1 MSDIQ
6 HSDLLQY
13 YKRELSYLRGQGAD
27 FAQRYPKV
35 ASRLALHGGE
45 SLDPHT
51 ERLIESVAFLSA
63 RVHRDLDQEFPDVAC
78 ALLDN
83 LCPSLVQPL
92 PSMSVAQFQLD
103 PSQGKVTAGFRVGRH
118 TMLHARTTQSQECRF
133 RTAWDTVLWPV
144 RIAQASIDA
153 DAVLRL
159 TLECSVDVDFSELEL
174 DCLRIHLQ
182 GDWTT
187 TMPLYDALVSG
198 VKSVNVVPEGGA
210 AWLLPADALREVG
223 YAEGEEVL
231 PQPANAQPAYGL
243 LQEYFAFP
251 RKFHFFDLHH
261 LRGRLGRGRRCELA
275 FQLDRPSRALRHVD
289 ADNFQLGC
297 TPIVNLFPRVSEPLV
312 MDQRHY
318 EYLLVP
324 DRQREAFTEVHSIVS
339 VVASDPDADKP
350 VDVPGFAALG
360 HIDADHNGTNSTN
373 NTNGSHA
380 NGAVFWASRRQHC
393 LRGNIPGTDV
403 FLSFVDQARQLGRPA
418 QPVVYAHLLCTNRR
432 LAEQVPVGARLVAEG
447 PPQPTHVRCLYEPSA
462 QRDPPLGSETLWR
475 LVSLLTLNHQSLV
488 DGSTGCAQLREMLLL
503 FASDS
508 RRDHAQIRGI
518 AGLSARG
525 ITAHIGTE
533 AWRGYCRGTQVT
545 LDFEEDAFAGGSAL
559 MMSAV
564 LARFFAMYTS
574 VNSFVRL
581 AVRRGDEVRK
591 QWAPMTGRQV
601 VL

>member
-35 ASRLALHGGE
+35 ASRLSLHGGE

-63 RVHRDLDQEFPDVAC
+63 RVHRDLDQEFPDVAY

-92 PSMSVAQFQLD
+92 PSMSVAQFSLD
-103 PSQGKVTAGFRVGRH
+103 PTQGKVTAGFRVARH
-118 TMLHARTTQSQECRF
+118 SMLHARTQGAQSQECRF
-133 RTAWDTVLWPV
+133 RTAWDTVLWPLRV
-144 RIAQASIDA
+144 AHAAIDA

-159 TLECSVDVDFSELEL
+159 TLECDAHSDFSELRI
-174 DCLRIHLQ
+174 DSLRFHLQ
-182 GDWTT
+182 GDWMT
-187 TMPLYDALVSG
+187 TMPLYDALVCG
-198 VKSVNVVPEGGA
+198 LKSVGVVPEGGM
-210 AWLLPADALREVG
+210 LQMLPADAWREVG
-223 YAEGEEVL
+223 FAEGEEVL

-261 LRGRLGRGRRCELA
+261 LRSRLGRGRRCDLV
-275 FQLDRPSRALRHVD
+275 FQLDRSSRALRHLD

-297 TPIVNLFPRVSEPLV
+297 TPIVNLFPRTSEPLV

-318 EYLLVP
+318 EYMLVP
-324 DRQREAFTEVHSIVS
+324 DRQRDATTEVHSIVS

-360 HIDADHNGTNSTN
+360 HVDGTQD
-373 NTNGSHA
+373 GH
-380 NGAVFWASRRQHC
+380 GAVFWAARREPC
-393 LRGNIPGTDV
+393 LRQNIPGTDV
-403 FLSFVDQARQLGRPA
+403 FLSFVDRGKAHSPPA

-432 LAEQVPVGARLVAEG
+432 LAEQVPVGARLLAEG
-447 PPQPTHVRCLYEPSA
+447 PPQPTHVRCLYEPTA

-488 DGSTGCAQLREMLLL
+488 DGSTGRAQLREMLLL

-518 AGLSARG
+518 AGLSARSV
-525 ITAHIGTE
+525 TAHVGSD

-545 LDFEEDAFAGGSAL
+545 LEFEDDAFVGSSPL

-581 AVRRGDEVRK
+581 AVHSGGEVRK

>member
-1 MSDIQ
+1 VSDIQ

-35 ASRLALHGGE
+35 ASRLSLHGGE

-63 RVHRDLDQEFPDVAC
+63 RVHRDLDQEFPDVAY

-92 PSMSVAQFQLD
+92 PSMSVAQFALD
-103 PSQGKVTAGFRVGRH
+103 PAQGKVTAGFRVPRH
-118 TMLHARTTQSQECRF
+118 TMLHARTARAQPQECRF
-133 RTAWDTVLWPV
+133 RTAWDTVLWPL
-144 RIAQASIDA
+144 RISHAAVDA

-159 TLECSVDVDFSELEL
+159 TLECDAEADFSELEI
-174 DCLRIHLQ
+174 DSLRIHLQ
-182 GDWTT
+182 GDWMT

-198 VKSVNVVPEGGA
+198 LKSVGTIPEGGM
-210 AWLLPADALREVG
+210 LQMLPADAWREVG
-223 YAEGEEVL
+223 FAEGEEVL

-261 LRGRLGRGRRCELA
+261 LRSRLGRGRRCELV
-275 FQLDRPSRALRHVD
+275 FQLDRATRALRHLD

-318 EYLLVP
+318 EYMLVP
-324 DRQREAFTEVHSIVS
+324 DRQRDATTEVHSILS
-339 VVASDPDADKP
+339 VVASDPDADAP

-360 HIDADHNGTNSTN
+360 HVDNDQGANDAR
-373 NTNGSHA
+373 
-380 NGAVFWASRRQHC
+380 GAVFWAARREPC
-393 LRGNIPGTDV
+393 LRHNIPGTDV
-403 FLSFVDQARQLGRPA
+403 FLSFVDRGKAHSRPA

-447 PPQPTHVRCLYEPSA
+447 PPQPTHVRCLYEPTA

-488 DGSTGCAQLREMLLL
+488 DGSTGREQLREMLLL

-525 ITAHIGTE
+525 VTAHVGTD

-545 LDFEEDAFAGGSAL
+545 LEFEDDAFVGGSPL

-581 AVRRGDEVRK
+581 AVRSGDEIRK

>member
-1 MSDIQ
+1 
-6 HSDLLQY
+6 
-13 YKRELSYLRGQGAD
+13 
-27 FAQRYPKV
+27 
-35 ASRLALHGGE
+35 
-45 SLDPHT
+45 
-51 ERLIESVAFLSA
+51 
-63 RVHRDLDQEFPDVAC
+63 
-78 ALLDN
+78 
-83 LCPSLVQPL
+83 
-92 PSMSVAQFQLD
+92 
-103 PSQGKVTAGFRVGRH
+103 
-118 TMLHARTTQSQECRF
+118 MLHARTQATQSQECRF
-133 RTAWDTVLWPV
+133 RTAWDTVLWPL
-144 RIAQASIDA
+144 RIAHAAIDA

-159 TLECSVDVDFSELEL
+159 RLECNTEADFSELEI
-174 DCLRIHLQ
+174 DSLRIHLQ
-182 GDWTT
+182 GDWMT

-198 VKSVNVVPEGGA
+198 VKSVGITPEGGA
-210 AWLLPADALREVG
+210 LQMLPADAWREVG
-223 YAEGEEVL
+223 FAEGEEVL

-261 LRGRLGRGRRCELA
+261 LRSRLGGGRSCELV
-275 FQLDRPSRALRHVD
+275 FQLDRATRVLRHID

-318 EYLLVP
+318 EYMLVP
-324 DRQREAFTEVHSIVS
+324 DRQRDATTEVHSIVS
-339 VVASDPDADKP
+339 VIASDPDADKP

-360 HIDADHNGTNSTN
+360 HVDGAQGAQ
-373 NTNGSHA
+373 G
-380 NGAVFWASRRQHC
+380 GAVFWAARREPC
-393 LRGNIPGTDV
+393 LRQNIPGTDV
-403 FLSFVDQARQLGRPA
+403 FLSFVDQGKTHSRPA

-447 PPQPTHVRCLYEPSA
+447 PSQPTHVRCLYEPTA

-488 DGSTGCAQLREMLLL
+488 DGSTGREQLREMLLL

-525 ITAHIGTE
+525 VTAHVGTE

-545 LDFEEDAFAGGSAL
+545 LEFEDDAFVGGSPL

-581 AVRRGDEVRK
+581 VVRNGEEVRK

>member
-1 MSDIQ
+1 VSVSDIQ

-27 FAQRYPKV
+27 FARRYPKV

-63 RVHRDLDQEFPDVAC
+63 RVHRDLDQEFPDIAY

-92 PSMSVAQFQLD
+92 PSMSVAQFDLD
-103 PSQGKVTAGFRVGRH
+103 PTQGKVTAGFRVPRH

-133 RTAWDTVLWPV
+133 RTAWDTVLWPLH
-144 RIAQASIDA
+144 ITHAAIDS

-159 TLECSVDVDFSELEL
+159 TLECGPEVDFSELEI
-174 DCLRIHLQ
+174 DSLRIHLQ
-182 GDWTT
+182 GDWMT

-198 VKSVNVVPEGGA
+198 VQSVSVQPEGGA
-210 AWLLPADALREVG
+210 PHVLPGDAWREVG

-231 PQPANAQPAYGL
+231 PQPPNAQPAYGL

-261 LRGRLGRGRRCELA
+261 LRSRLGSGRRCDLV
-275 FQLDRPSRALRHVD
+275 FQLDRPARALRHVD
-289 ADNFQLGC
+289 AGNFQLGC
-297 TPIVNLFPRVSEPLV
+297 TPIVNLFPRVSEPITI
-312 MDQRHY
+312 DGRHY
-318 EYLLVP
+318 EYLLAP
-324 DRQREAFTEVHSIVS
+324 DRQRDAFTEVHSIVS

-360 HIDADHNGTNSTN
+360 HIDA
-373 NTNGSHA
+373 
-380 NGAVFWASRRQHC
+380 GASPVFWASRREHS
-393 LRGNIPGTDV
+393 LRQNIPGTDV
-403 FLSFVDQARQLGRPA
+403 FLSFVDQAKTPSQPS

-432 LAEQVPVGARLVAEG
+432 LAEQVPVGARLLAEG
-447 PPQPTHVRCLYEPSA
+447 PPQPTRVRCLYEPTP

-488 DGSTGCAQLREMLLL
+488 DGSTGREQLREMLLL

-518 AGLSARG
+518 AGLSARS
-525 ITAHIGTE
+525 ITAHVGTQ

-545 LDFEEDAFAGGSAL
+545 LEFDEESFVGGSPL

-581 AVRRGDEVRK
+581 VVRRGDEVRK

>member
-1 MSDIQ
+1 MSDLQ

-35 ASRLALHGGE
+35 ASRLSLHGGE

-63 RVHRDLDQEFPDVAC
+63 RVHRDLDQEFPDVAY

-92 PSMSVAQFQLD
+92 PSMSVAQFALD
-103 PSQGKVTAGFRVGRH
+103 PTQGKVTTGFRVARH
-118 TMLHARTTQSQECRF
+118 TMLQAQAVPSHNAPSQACRF
-133 RTAWDTVLWPV
+133 RTAWDTVLWPL
-144 RIAQASIDA
+144 RIARAAIDT

-159 TLECSVDVDFSELEL
+159 TLECETETDFSELEI
-174 DCLRIHLQ
+174 DSLRIHLQ
-182 GDWTT
+182 GDWMT

-198 VKSVNVVPEGGA
+198 VKSVGVMPEGGA
-210 AWLLPADALREVG
+210 LQMLPADAWREVG
-223 YAEGEEVL
+223 FAEGEEVL

-251 RKFHFFDLHH
+251 RKFHFFDLQH
-261 LRGRLGRGRRCELA
+261 LRSRLGRGRKCDLV
-275 FQLDRPSRALRHVD
+275 FQLDRPARALRHLD

-318 EYLLVP
+318 EYMLVP
-324 DRQREAFTEVHSIVS
+324 DRQRDATTEVHSIVS
-339 VVASDPDADKP
+339 VIASDPDADKP
-350 VDVPGFAALG
+350 VNVPGFAALG
-360 HIDADHNGTNSTN
+360 HVDGAE
-373 NTNGSHA
+373 
-380 NGAVFWASRRQHC
+380 GAVFWAARREPC
-393 LRGNIPGTDV
+393 LRQNIPGTDV
-403 FLSFVDQARQLGRPA
+403 FLSFVDHGKTHSRPV

-432 LAEQVPVGARLVAEG
+432 LAEQVPVGAHLLAEG
-447 PPQPTHVRCLYEPSA
+447 PPQPTHVRCLYEPTA

-488 DGSTGCAQLREMLLL
+488 DGSTGREQLREMLLL

-525 ITAHIGTE
+525 VTARVGTE

-545 LDFEEDAFAGGSAL
+545 LEFEDDAFVGGSPL

-581 AVRRGDEVRK
+581 VVRNGEEVRK